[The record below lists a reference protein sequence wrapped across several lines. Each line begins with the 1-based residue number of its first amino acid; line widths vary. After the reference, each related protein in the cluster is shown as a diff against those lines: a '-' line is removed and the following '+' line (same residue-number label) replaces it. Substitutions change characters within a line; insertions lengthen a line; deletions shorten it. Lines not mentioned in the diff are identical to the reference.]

1 MGNRA
6 SGLGC
11 LGKGRPRTTG
21 ASPGARGSP
30 CSPAAPQGPPPPG
43 TSWACWGPWAV
54 EVTEV
59 TEVTETVVT
68 EMVVTEAVEASPG
81 PLDTLRSWLDGMEEL
96 QASQAPLAPDVTV
109 AAAQLR
115 EQELLQRLLGERAL
129 QVERALQEA
138 QSPAELRAQWDRLVQ
153 RTEARCGL
161 LERLVPAA
169 WSFREARGALLVQ
182 LTLGERPLTQLR
194 QGQAE
199 PRGGEGATGHLQDGC
214 EGAVACSESL
224 NRALEAGRRLLELL
238 AEDEARLVREQL
250 EQLQDLAQ
258 LTGDAVHAQ
267 RALPCGLST
276 ASTEP
281 SPPASLGARLEP
293 AGAASECQGLK
304 DQEQLRAQL
313 AGLAE
318 RLEQLAQRAE
328 APGQVVAQAES
339 VWEPHPPLGTA
350 GPTELVEVG
359 TGDQAQDGGC
369 GAPAALWSETR
380 EEDTGLKATW
390 GPAQLIWWDLGEPA
404 AGEERLQPEGS
415 WAQTLQAPWAA
426 SPLLWRSPAPGR
438 SPRERTCHLGLLLK
452 PRGCWAVL
460 PGPSME
466 RPCVLEGTVTLTC
479 VEDLFAPPRRLPG
492 AKPCGMKGAGAA
504 GSRAIGTR
512 TSAGHPQHP
521 QSWTHGGDPGPAS
534 LEPPS
539 HSEQLAH
546 TRGSWPGSASG
557 NGSATGGSCS
567 KAHSRPR
574 ATASPATLPGR
585 TTWTV
590 SWPLSSPEASG
601 SRAAWPVWGAWT
613 ERSSQM
619 MPRGQPRVLG
629 ASPAQV
635 SRSSLMVRVGGGWV
649 ALDEYLIKNDPG
661 RAKGRTSQKIH
672 ERFLPW
678 AVAPSRP
685 APKVTSS
692 ILRAPSCLLPGK
704 TGLGACWRHRDPSSS
719 RSRPRRGTR
728 KGTPQDR
735 LAQPTQ
741 D

>member
-415 WAQTLQAPWAA
+415 WAQTLQALCPGGDSDAHLCGGPVRTAPQAA
-426 SPLLWRSPAPGR
+426 GGQALRDEGSWSCREQSHRDEDQCRPPAAPPIMDTR
-438 SPRERTCHLGLLLK
+438 RR
-452 PRGCWAVL
+452 
-460 PGPSME
+460 PGP
-466 RPCVLEGTVTLTC
+466 
-479 VEDLFAPPRRLPG
+479 
-492 AKPCGMKGAGAA
+492 
-504 GSRAIGTR
+504 
-512 TSAGHPQHP
+512 
-521 QSWTHGGDPGPAS
+521 
-534 LEPPS
+534 
-539 HSEQLAH
+539 
-546 TRGSWPGSASG
+546 
-557 NGSATGGSCS
+557 
-567 KAHSRPR
+567 
-574 ATASPATLPGR
+574 
-585 TTWTV
+585 
-590 SWPLSSPEASG
+590 
-601 SRAAWPVWGAWT
+601 
-613 ERSSQM
+613 
-619 MPRGQPRVLG
+619 GQPRASFPQRATGAHPGFVARQRLRQWLRHRRKLLQGPLQATSHSQPSHASRQDNVDSVLAPELPG
-629 ASPAQV
+629 SQRQPRSMAGVGGMDREELPDDAQRPAQGPGSLGEQPAQV